1 MIQGCPVFERSWKK
15 AKLVVVASV
24 DIEEQIVN
32 DSDNG
37 DDVVKVAKEV
47 IASSRPKTAPPE

>member
-1 MIQGCPVFERSWKK
+1 MFERSWKK

-32 DSDNG
+32 DLDNG
-37 DDVVKVAKEV
+37 DEVVKVAKEV

>member
-1 MIQGCPVFERSWKK
+1 MLVRSWKK

-24 DIEEQIVN
+24 DIEEHIVN
-32 DSDNG
+32 DLDNG
-37 DDVVKVAKEV
+37 DDVVKVAKEE